1 MGDVRVMFPL
11 VSTLGEFRQARAI
24 LLGVAADL
32 EAEGV
37 PIRANLPLGAM
48 IEVPAAA
55 VMADRLAKE
64 VDFFSI
70 GTNDLIQYT
79 LAVDRTDETVANL
92 YNASD
97 PAVLRLIAMV
107 VEAAKTHK
115 IEVTV
120 CGSMGGEPMY
130 APLLLGLGI
139 RLLSMP
145 PHQLPEIKRVIRALD
160 LPRAQAIAA
169 EALRQETAEA
179 VADTLRAA
187 LYQISPDAP
196 TPRDG

>member
-1 MGDVRVMFPL
+1 
-11 VSTLGEFRQARAI
+11 
-24 LLGVAADL
+24 
-32 EAEGV
+32 
-37 PIRANLPLGAM
+37 
-48 IEVPAAA
+48 
-55 VMADRLAKE
+55 
-64 VDFFSI
+64 
-70 GTNDLIQYT
+70 
-79 LAVDRTDETVANL
+79 
-92 YNASD
+92 
-97 PAVLRLIAMV
+97 LIALV
-107 VEAAKTHK
+107 VEAAKAHK

-160 LPRAQAIAA
+160 LPLAEAIAA

-187 LYQISPDAP
+187 LFQISPDAP